1 MPFGDPKFTVI
12 NPSPDVDQSLRS
24 LRISDYLGA
33 TALSAGSWA
42 YGYVFGKPT
51 RIACANT
58 AMALGMTAASMMLLQ
73 NGRARLRGFRENARE
88 VKMYGAWP
96 IQPELRGLENGGTRR
111 FPIATGT
118 ASPLTRPP
126 LDWRNYD

>member
-1 MPFGDPKFTVI
+1 MPYGDPKFTVI

-24 LRISDYLGA
+24 LRITDYLGA
-33 TALSAGSWA
+33 TALTAGSWA

-88 VKMYGAWP
+88 VKMYGPWP
-96 IQPELRGLENGGTRR
+96 VQPELRGFDTGGTRR
-111 FPIATGT
+111 FPVATGT
-118 ASPLTRPP
+118 SSPLTRPP